1 MDFKSKLQDYIQRG
15 GSRHWIA
22 IFEKMGD
29 CSYSH
34 KKLDALLIEQKT
46 AEEKEGK
53 EEANKELLAVI
64 QERKQL
70 YNRASRMHFQLTLH
84 NENVLLGNPSTPIEE
99 IEQTALDLR
108 ALWLRIDEL
117 WAFEEYFKKN
127 GTAPPKPEKIVLQI
141 KEPIQL
147 MKRRATLLTYL
158 TPSYLNDR
166 KSASTRAAFEARVR
180 AELAEIDKQLLAHE
194 DS

>member
-1 MDFKSKLQDYIQRG
+1 MDFNSKLQDYIERG
-15 GSRHWIA
+15 GSRNWIA

-34 KKLDALLIEQKT
+34 NKLDSLLLEQKT
-46 AEEKEGK
+46 AEEKERK
-53 EEANKELLAVI
+53 EEADKESLAVI

-70 YNRASRMHFQLTLH
+70 YNRAIRMHFQLTLH
-84 NENVLLGNPSTPIEE
+84 NENVLLGRPSTPLEE
-99 IEQTALDLR
+99 IEQIALDLR

-117 WAFEEYFKKN
+117 WDGK
-127 GTAPPKPEKIVLQI
+127 APQKSEKIVLQI
-141 KEPIQL
+141 KEPTQL